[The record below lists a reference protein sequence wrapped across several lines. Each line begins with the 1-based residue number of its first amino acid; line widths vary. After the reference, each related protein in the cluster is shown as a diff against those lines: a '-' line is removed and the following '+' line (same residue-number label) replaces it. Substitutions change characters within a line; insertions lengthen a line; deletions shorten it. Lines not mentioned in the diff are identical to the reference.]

1 MKKFLRF
8 VFHSIYT
15 LSFIAV
21 GVSLLD
27 VYFEKFYTHGEL
39 LPQIEAF
46 LENDKYIII
55 SAAVLIAI
63 PLLYMFINLCGIRKE
78 SFLKYNTNEGE
89 ILISVFAVEDFIK
102 KVARNFRE
110 IKDVY
115 PSITLK
121 GKDSLEVKIKLKIW
135 SGVHNLPIAIEEIQK
150 EIRVQIQNMIGIEN
164 VQGVHVFLAKDS
176 FAQRDIPVK
185 NQRSLN
191 KPKIVIDNPESVTD
205 PVDNLN
211 NETTTDSTNY

>member
-15 LSFIAV
+15 LSFIAI
-21 GVSLLD
+21 GISLLD
-27 VYFEKFYTHGEL
+27 VYFEKFYTHAQL
-39 LPQIEAF
+39 IPQIEAF
-46 LENDKYIII
+46 ITNDKYILITA
-55 SAAVLIAI
+55 SVLLAI
-63 PLLYMFINLCGIRKE
+63 PLLYIFINLCGIRKE

-102 KVARNFRE
+102 KIARNFRE

-135 SGVHNLPIAIEEIQK
+135 SGVQNLPIAIEEIQK

-164 VQGVHVFLAKDS
+164 VQGIHVFLAKDS
-176 FAQRDIPVK
+176 FAQRDIPSR

-191 KPKIVIDNPESVTD
+191 KPKIVVKKTEQQDESIDEM
-205 PVDNLN
+205 DNQ
-211 NETTTDSTNY
+211 TTTDNTSI

>member
-15 LSFIAV
+15 LSFIAI
-21 GVSLLD
+21 GISLLD
-27 VYFEKFYTHGEL
+27 VYFEKFYTHAEL
-39 LPQIEAF
+39 IPQIEEF
-46 LENDKYIII
+46 ITNDKYIII
-55 SAAVLIAI
+55 SAVALLAI
-63 PLLYMFINLCGIRKE
+63 PLLYIFINLCGIRKE

-102 KVARNFRE
+102 KIARNFRE

-135 SGVHNLPIAIEEIQK
+135 SGVQNLPIAIEEIQK

-164 VQGVHVFLAKDS
+164 VQGIHVFLAKDS
-176 FAQRDIPVK
+176 FAQRDIPAR

-191 KPKIVIDNPESVTD
+191 KPKIVIQKQESQDD
-205 PVDNLN
+205 PMDDLN
-211 NETTTDSTNY
+211 NETTIDTTSI